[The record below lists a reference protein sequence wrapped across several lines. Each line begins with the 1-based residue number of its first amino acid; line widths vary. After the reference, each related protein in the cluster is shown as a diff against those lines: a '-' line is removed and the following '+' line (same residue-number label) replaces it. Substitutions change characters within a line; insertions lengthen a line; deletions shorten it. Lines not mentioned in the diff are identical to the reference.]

1 MELVNRARTA
11 YFSAARDETRSS
23 ALADVSRQ
31 WEMPVP
37 LTETPEEPASFSR
50 PLDNPVVNVDQKL
63 GMIRLPRVQLDGA
76 TVQEAVDYLRSQART
91 HDATAMTAA
100 ERGVNI
106 SVDPGPA
113 DSVSARDAAAKRIT
127 LNLQNV
133 PLREALEYVR
143 AHPALF
149 CGQMPLVRN
158 WYPVQ
163 TELPTWSPSPLPFRR
178 ASFPDCRRTLA
189 PKIQTPSVPV
199 IPVLP
204 A

>member
-133 PLREALEYVR
+133 PLREALEYVAR
-143 AHPALF
+143 ASRPYSADKCLW
-149 CGQMPLVRN
+149 CGTGIQ
-158 WYPVQ
+158 
-163 TELPTWSPSPLPFRR
+163 FRR
-178 ASFPDCRRTLA
+178 NFLHGHQVHYPSAGLLFRIVGGLQRRKFRPL
-189 PKIQTPSVPV
+189 QFR
-199 IPVLP
+199 
-204 A
+204 